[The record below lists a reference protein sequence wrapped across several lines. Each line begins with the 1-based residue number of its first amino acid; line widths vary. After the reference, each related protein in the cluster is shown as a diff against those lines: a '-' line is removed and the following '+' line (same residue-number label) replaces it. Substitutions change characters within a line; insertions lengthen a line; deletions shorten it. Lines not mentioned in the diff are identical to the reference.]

1 MSGWTAWLTVIGAA
15 VVTLAIRASFIVL
28 PPQTR
33 LPAWLLEC
41 LKYVGAAVLPALIA
55 PEVLMRDAPAGDT
68 FNWMRIAAALVAMLF
83 ALRTRSVFG
92 TLLVGMA
99 VLWLLKWWLGAV

>member
-1 MSGWTAWLTVIGAA
+1 MNGWQAWLTVIGAA
-15 VVTLAIRASFIVL
+15 AVTLAIRASFIVL

-33 LPAWLLEC
+33 LPAWLMEC

-55 PEVLMRDAPAGDT
+55 PEVLLRDAPPGET
-68 FNWMRIAAALVAMLF
+68 FNVLRIIAALAAMLF

-92 TLLVGMA
+92 TMLVGMA
-99 VLWLLKWWLGAV
+99 VLWLLKWLLAA

>member
-1 MSGWTAWLTVIGAA
+1 MNGWQAWLTVIGAA
-15 VVTLAIRASFIVL
+15 AVTLAIRASFIVL

-33 LPAWLLEC
+33 LPAWLMEC

-55 PEVLMRDAPAGDT
+55 PEVLLRDAPPGET
-68 FNWMRIAAALVAMLF
+68 FNVLRIIAELAAMLF

-92 TLLVGMA
+92 TMLVGMA
-99 VLWLLKWWLGAV
+99 VLWLLKWLLAA

>member
-1 MSGWTAWLTVIGAA
+1 MSGWIAWLTVIGAA
-15 VVTLAIRASFIVL
+15 AVTLAIRASFIVL

-33 LPAWLLEC
+33 LPGWLLEC

-55 PEVLMRDAPAGDT
+55 PEVMVRDALPGDM
-68 FNWMRIAAALVAMLF
+68 FNWVRIVAALAAMLF

-92 TLLVGMA
+92 TLVVGMA
-99 VLWLLKWWLGAV
+99 VLWLLQWLLGAK

>member
-1 MSGWTAWLTVIGAA
+1 MSGWLAWLTVIGAA
-15 VVTLAIRASFIVL
+15 AVTLAIRASFIVL
-28 PPQTR
+28 PPHTR

-41 LKYVGAAVLPALIA
+41 LKYVGAAVLPALIL
-55 PEVLMRDAPAGDT
+55 PEVLMRDVPAGDL
-68 FNWMRIAAALVAMLF
+68 FNWVRVAAALAAMLF

-99 VLWLLKWWLGAV
+99 VLWLLKWWLGAG